1 MNQIDQDMTKT
12 TTMETTSCLLCDA
25 DDFEPLYT
33 LKDYYT
39 GQPGQFRQV
48 KCRQCGLV
56 YLNPRP
62 TIDSIDNFYSS
73 GCEYLAVLE
82 PAQLSWL
89 KKRLIQ
95 YGLWKRCRP
104 LLKTQKTGTVLDI
117 GCGTGYFLA
126 EMKRSNWQTVG
137 IDLNANAVQVAR
149 EVRQL
154 EVHLGKVEDSDFAEN
169 SFDAITMWD
178 TLEHIHNPRRILTK
192 VHHILKPGGYL
203 LVKVPSFDSLGAKV
217 FGDYWAGLDAPR
229 HMTVFSRQTLAR
241 LLHETGFAAIRSW
254 SLASSYSIW
263 IISLKFLLAERQKNK
278 GLEWSYKTLAS
289 PPGHLLSAPFFFLI
303 DRIWPG
309 SDITI
314 LAQKQ
319 P

>member
-1 MNQIDQDMTKT
+1 MTKT

-48 KCRQCGLV
+48 KCRRCGLV

-62 TIDSIDNFYSS
+62 TIDSIDVYYSS
-73 GCEYLAVLE
+73 GCEYLSALE
-82 PAQLSWL
+82 PTQLSWL
-89 KKRLIQ
+89 KKKLVQ

-104 LLKTQKTGTVLDI
+104 LLRTQKPGTILDI
-117 GCGTGYFLA
+117 GCGTGFFLA
-126 EMKRSNWQTVG
+126 EMKRYHWHSVG
-137 IDLNANAVQVAR
+137 IDLNANAVRVAR
-149 EVRQL
+149 ETRQL
-154 EVHLGKVEDSDFAEN
+154 EVYLGKVEEADFAEN

-178 TLEHIHNPRRILTK
+178 TLEHIHNPRGLLAK

-203 LVKVPSFDSLGAKV
+203 LVKVPSLDSLGAKI
-217 FGDYWAGLDAPR
+217 FGEYWAGLDAPR

-241 LLHETGFAAIRSW
+241 LLRETGFNATRSW
-254 SLASSYSIW
+254 SAASSYSTW
-263 IISLKFLLAERQKNK
+263 VISLKFLLAERPENRW
-278 GLEWSYKTLAS
+278 LRYIYVALAS
-289 PPGHLLSAPFFFLI
+289 APGQILSLPFFFLI

-309 SDITI
+309 SDVTI

-319 P
+319 T